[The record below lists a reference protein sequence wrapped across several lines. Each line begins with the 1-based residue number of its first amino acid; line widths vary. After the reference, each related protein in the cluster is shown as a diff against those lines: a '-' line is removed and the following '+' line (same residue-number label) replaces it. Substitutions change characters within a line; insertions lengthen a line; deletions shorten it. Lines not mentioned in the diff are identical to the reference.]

1 MLKMKNKVLF
11 VCLGNICRSPMA
23 EGIFLDLIEKKE
35 IFDDF
40 FVDSAGTG
48 AYHVGELPDN
58 RMRET
63 AYSHGIL
70 LKSRARQFVKEDF
83 NEFDYI
89 LAMDESNFKNIMKLQ
104 PKNPRAKVIL
114 MRDFDKE
121 VKNDKNVPDPYY
133 GGIHGF
139 EEVYQILTRSNKKFL
154 ASILI
159 S

>member
-1 MLKMKNKVLF
+1 MIKKILF

-35 IFDDF
+35 ISNDF

-58 RMRET
+58 RMREI

-70 LKSRARQFVKEDF
+70 LTSKARQFIKEDF

-89 LAMDESNFKNIMKLQ
+89 LAMDESNFKNIIKLQ
-104 PKNPRAKVIL
+104 PKNPNAEVIL
-114 MRDFDKE
+114 MRNFDEKAII
-121 VKNDKNVPDPYY
+121 DKNVPDPYY
-133 GGIHGF
+133 GGIDGF
-139 EEVYQILTRSNKKFL
+139 EEVYQILLRSNQKFL
-154 ASILI
+154 SSIL
-159 S
+159 